1 MMAAAQ
7 RSELAR
13 RRSSSVDI
21 RTELSR
27 PTLVRDLGN
36 PTACNCWHSKSA
48 RTGTRTRTP
57 LRERDF
63 KSLASTRFAIPALLE
78 IQRREPKSM
87 VERAYTQSLEPPH
100 SNPRLPY

>member
-1 MMAAAQ
+1 MRNAQ
-7 RSELAR
+7 CH
-13 RRSSSVDI
+13 VTQHD
-21 RTELSR
+21 
-27 PTLVRDLGN
+27 
-36 PTACNCWHSKSA
+36 A

-100 SNPRLPY
+100 SNPRLPYSERETGLEPATPTLARLCSTN